1 MRRAARIDA
10 VRLVVLLPLFLALIA
25 LGPPVYTRGEAR
37 EGLVVQGLLA
47 GGDWIAPRRESVLA
61 SKPPLF
67 HWIAASTA
75 RLVGRSDFALRFPSA
90 VGAWGM
96 VVATFMLGMAL
107 FDRRRS
113 WLAVGVLLATM
124 GFWRP
129 AMEARVDM
137 LFAAA
142 VTVALAGF
150 AHWQRTAHAGARL
163 TFFLGCA
170 AAVLTKGPIGIVL
183 PGAIVVAT
191 HLWAR
196 DVARLRELWAPGP
209 ACAAAALVL
218 GWYGLAYHR
227 AGQELLGVQL
237 VHENLER
244 AVGWGSFA
252 RQRREHPLKLVGSFI
267 TWLVPWNAVALAT
280 WRRPTSWQS
289 RLLHAWWIVTLAF
302 FTVAAGKRS
311 VYLLP
316 LYPAIALLAADW
328 FDVRVDWR
336 PWLAVVLGSVGAL
349 LAAGNV
355 AMARYEAAQSPLRAF
370 ADAVQAAVPPT
381 ADVGAHGV
389 GENERLVLAYRLAR
403 PLPRLDRTAP
413 DPSFLVVPRTA
424 EDGRGHDCDPRVSW
438 PEGDGGLVLL
448 ACPPDSGREQGR

>member
-1 MRRAARIDA
+1 VRPGARSDA
-10 VRLVVLLPLFLALIA
+10 VRLIALLPLFLALIA
-25 LGPPVYTRGEAR
+25 LAPPVYTRGEAR
-37 EGLVVQGLLA
+37 EGLVVQGLLT
-47 GGDWIAPRRESVLA
+47 GGDWIAPRREGILA

-107 FDRRRS
+107 FDRRRA

-129 AMEARVDM
+129 TIEARVDM

-150 AHWQRTAHAGARL
+150 AHWQRTAHGGARL

-170 AAVLTKGPIGIVL
+170 AAVLTKGPIGVVL
-183 PGAIVVAT
+183 PGAIVVAA

-209 ACAAAALVL
+209 VCAAAALVL
-218 GWYGLAYHR
+218 GWYGLAYYR
-227 AGQELLGVQL
+227 AGQEFLAVQL
-237 VHENLER
+237 LHENLER
-244 AVGWGSFA
+244 AVGLGSFA

-280 WRRPTSWQS
+280 WRQPSSWQS

-302 FTVAAGKRS
+302 FTIAAGKRS

-328 FDVRVDWR
+328 IHARVDWR

-349 LAAGNV
+349 LAALNV
-355 AMARYEAAQSPLRAF
+355 AMARHEAARSPLRAF
-370 ADAVQAAVPPT
+370 ADAVQAAVPAT
-381 ADVGAHGV
+381 ASVGARGV
-389 GENERLVLAYRLAR
+389 EENERLVLAYRLGR
-403 PLPRLDRTAP
+403 PLPRLDRAAP
-413 DPSFLVVPRTA
+413 DPSFLVTRRA
-424 EDGRGHDCDPRVSW
+424 EGTRRRHCEPRVSW
-438 PEGDGGLVLL
+438 AAGDGGLVLL
-448 ACPPDSGREQGR
+448 ACPFDSGREQGR